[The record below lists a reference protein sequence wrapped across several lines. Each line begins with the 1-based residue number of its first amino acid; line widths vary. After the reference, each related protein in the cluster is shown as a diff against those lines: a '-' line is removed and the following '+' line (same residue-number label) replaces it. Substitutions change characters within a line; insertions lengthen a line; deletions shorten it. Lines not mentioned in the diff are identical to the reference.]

1 MLPKVSLPNLKLIQ
15 SQLLEMSLPKIPKQV
30 KRLLLK
36 VTKRKIQS
44 LLQMLELP
52 KKLLLTRKKL
62 VIRRQPQLLVLLL
75 NQPSQS

>member
-1 MLPKVSLPNLKLIQ
+1 MLPKASLPNLKLIQ

-30 KRLLLK
+30 KRLQLK

>member
-15 SQLLEMSLPKIPKQV
+15 SQLLVMSLPKIPKQV

-44 LLQMLELP
+44 SPLMLELP
-52 KKLLLTRKKL
+52 KKPLLTRKKL
-62 VIRRQPQLLVLLL
+62 VIRRQPQLLVPLL